1 MAPRTKLVIATRNKG
16 KSAEIGDLLKSYPIE
31 IKNLDD
37 FGPIPT
43 VEEDGKTFDENA
55 HKKASSTAR
64 VLGLPVIADDSGLMV
79 EALDGAPGVF
89 SARYAGANATDQ
101 ERCAKL
107 LAEMRR
113 KTNRKAAFEC
123 VLSIAVPSGAALTY
137 EARCEGLI
145 AEKAV
150 GFNGFGYD
158 PIFYYPP
165 LRKTFAELTRKEK
178 GRVSHRGRA
187 MQTLKSEF
195 DKVLIW
201 IDQNMPVFEKLTYK
215 GEEND

>member
-1 MAPRTKLVIATRNKG
+1 MAYESSVIVGSGVNP
-16 KSAEIGDLLKSYPIE
+16 LKY
-31 IKNLDD
+31 
-37 FGPIPT
+37 GP
-43 VEEDGKTFDENA
+43 G
-55 HKKASSTAR
+55 
-64 VLGLPVIADDSGLMV
+64 MV
-79 EALDGAPGVF
+79 
-89 SARYAGANATDQ
+89 ANATDQ

-165 LRKTFAELTRKEK
+165 LRKTFAELTRQEK